1 MDGAKKMGN
10 QYEVSLEARELYLII
25 AGLLLFAILVFILGV
40 FVGRRIERSQT
51 HPVAAADLAAPSGE
65 KAEGEDLAGG
75 PGAGSPGAY
84 PAGESEAALPPNP
97 SAEKNAANAPGKTA
111 AGKDN
116 VQYTY
121 YDSLVKGKGV
131 GIQAQPE
138 GQPGV
143 QPGVQPG
150 SQPESE
156 PQQVAPAAPEETEPA
171 APAPKAQKKA
181 KKATAKAAPAKVA
194 MKKATS
200 ADAEEGKYTIQI
212 SSFLERDQAQNLVRW
227 LRERK
232 YPAYLATA
240 EITGKGTWHRVRVGK
255 FATKEIAAR
264 YQKELE
270 NQIHLRGFVAQ
281 VD

>member
-40 FVGRRIERSQT
+40 FVGRRIERSQAP
-51 HPVAAADLAAPSGE
+51 PVAAAEMAANSGE
-65 KAEGEDLAGG
+65 RAEAEEPGAGLE
-75 PGAGSPGAY
+75 AGSPGVY
-84 PAGESEAALPPNP
+84 PTGESAAALPPDP
-97 SAEKNAANAPGKTA
+97 SADNYAANAPGKPA

-116 VQYTY
+116 TQYTY

-138 GQPGV
+138 GQP
-143 QPGVQPG
+143 Q
-150 SQPESE
+150 SE
-156 PQQVAPAAPEETEPA
+156 PGQAVPPAPAETENLAPA
-171 APAPKAQKKA
+171 ETEESAPAEADKPARAPKAKK
-181 KKATAKAAPAKVA
+181 KAKAAPAKVA
-194 MKKATS
+194 MKKDKS
-200 ADAEEGKYTIQI
+200 AEADDGKYTIQI

-240 EITGKGTWHRVRVGK
+240 EISGKGTWHRVRVGK
-255 FATKEIAAR
+255 FLTKEIAAR

>member
-40 FVGRRIERSQT
+40 FVGRRIERSQA
-51 HPVAAADLAAPSGE
+51 HPVAAAEMASPSGE
-65 KAEGEDLAGG
+65 KAEAGEPAAGPEAGG
-75 PGAGSPGAY
+75 PGAY
-84 PAGESEAALPPNP
+84 PAGESEAALPPVP
-97 SAEKNAANAPGKTA
+97 SAGKTA
-111 AGKDN
+111 AGKDKM
-116 VQYTY
+116 QYTY

-131 GIQAQPE
+131 GIQAQP
-138 GQPGV
+138 
-143 QPGVQPG
+143 G
-150 SQPESE
+150 SRPESE
-156 PQQVAPAAPEETEPA
+156 PEKVATPPTAETEKP
-171 APAPKAQKKA
+171 APAPKAQKK
-181 KKATAKAAPAKVA
+181 TKAAPAKVA
-194 MKKATS
+194 MKKAKS
-200 ADAEEGKYTIQI
+200 AEADEGKYTIQI

-232 YPAYLATA
+232 YPAFLTTA
-240 EITGKGTWHRVRVGK
+240 EIPGKGTWHRVRVGR
-255 FATKEIAAR
+255 FTTKEAAAR

>member
-25 AGLLLFAILVFILGV
+25 AGLLLAAILIFILGV
-40 FVGRRIERSQT
+40 FVGRRIEKSQV
-51 HPVAAADLAAPSGE
+51 HPVVAAEMAPPSGE
-65 KAEGEDLAGG
+65 KAEAGEPAAG
-75 PGAGSPGAY
+75 PEAGSPGAY
-84 PAGESEAALPPNP
+84 PAGESAAALPPAP
-97 SAEKNAANAPGKTA
+97 SAGKTA
-111 AGKDN
+111 TGKDKM
-116 VQYTY
+116 QYTY

-138 GQPGV
+138 AEPK
-143 QPGVQPG
+143 
-150 SQPESE
+150 SQAQSE
-156 PQQVAPAAPEETEPA
+156 PGKVTPAPPAEPEKPAPAA
-171 APAPKAQKKA
+171 KAQKK
-181 KKATAKAAPAKVA
+181 TKAAPAKVA
-194 MKKATS
+194 MKKAKAAE
-200 ADAEEGKYTIQI
+200 ADEGKYTIQI

-232 YPAYLATA
+232 YPAFLTTS
-240 EITGKGTWHRVRVGK
+240 EIPGKGTWHRVRVGR
-255 FATKEIAAR
+255 FTTKEAAAR

>member
-40 FVGRRIERSQT
+40 FVGRRIERSQAP
-51 HPVAAADLAAPSGE
+51 PVTAAEMAANSGE
-65 KAEGEDLAGG
+65 RAEAEELG
-75 PGAGSPGAY
+75 PGPEAGSPGAY
-84 PAGESEAALPPNP
+84 PTGESAAALPPDP
-97 SAEKNAANAPGKTA
+97 SAENYAANAPGKPA

-116 VQYTY
+116 TQYTY

-138 GQPGV
+138 GQP
-143 QPGVQPG
+143 
-150 SQPESE
+150 ESE
-156 PQQVAPAAPEETEPA
+156 PGQVAPPVPAETETLAPA
-171 APAPKAQKKA
+171 EADEPARAPKAKK
-181 KKATAKAAPAKVA
+181 KAKAAPAKVA
-194 MKKATS
+194 MKKDKS
-200 ADAEEGKYTIQI
+200 AEADDGKYTIQI

-240 EITGKGTWHRVRVGK
+240 EISGKGTWHRVRVGK
-255 FATKEIAAR
+255 FLTKEIAAR

>member
-25 AGLLLFAILVFILGV
+25 AGLLLAAILVFILGV
-40 FVGRRIERSQT
+40 FVGRRIEKSQI
-51 HPVAAADLAAPSGE
+51 HPVAAAEMAAPSGE
-65 KAEGEDLAGG
+65 KAEAGEPAAG
-75 PGAGSPGAY
+75 PEAGSPGAY
-84 PAGESEAALPPNP
+84 PAGESAAALPPAP
-97 SAEKNAANAPGKTA
+97 SEGKDAAKMPAEPGKTA
-111 AGKDN
+111 TGKDKM
-116 VQYTY
+116 QYTY

-138 GQPGV
+138 AEPK
-143 QPGVQPG
+143 
-150 SQPESE
+150 SQPPSE
-156 PQQVAPAAPEETEPA
+156 PGKVAPAPPAEPEKPVPA
-171 APAPKAQKKA
+171 AKTQKKT
-181 KKATAKAAPAKVA
+181 KTAPAKVA
-194 MKKATS
+194 TKKTKS
-200 ADAEEGKYTIQI
+200 AEADEGKYTIQI

-232 YPAYLATA
+232 YPAFLTTS
-240 EITGKGTWHRVRVGK
+240 EIPGKGTWHRVRVGR
-255 FATKEIAAR
+255 FTTKEAAAR